1 MTDKAHR
8 FALKK
13 RIRSSVC
20 RFTLGKKPVLYVK
33 ITFNLE
39 TDMEKK
45 IRIKDIAKMAEV
57 SVGTVDRVIHNR
69 GEVAEESYKKIM
81 AILEKT
87 GYKPNLIARTLGS
100 NKTFKIAVLLPNGTQ
115 DEYWNLSL
123 EGVKQ
128 AEKEWTQYGIQLT
141 VHDFD
146 LYDKNSFKTAAE
158 TVIQST
164 PDGVLTAPIFHQE
177 AVEFFASCQTQ
188 KIPFV
193 LINNNVITSS
203 PLSFIGQD
211 LYQSGRVGAELL
223 HLNEKGPGSYAI
235 LHVYDDIHNSIHLSE
250 KEKGFKDY
258 FAEQQGG
265 GFKVI
270 SRDLNHTHEPTLE
283 KELTE
288 LITDPTLKGI
298 LVTTSKGAF
307 IVSKLLE
314 KIGKNGVRFVAYDL
328 LRENMESLRAG
339 TIDFLINQNSKR
351 QAFVGISQLANH
363 LLFKKETSATYLFP
377 LEIISRQNLK
387 TYLTSE
393 LH

>member
-1 MTDKAHR
+1 
-8 FALKK
+8 
-13 RIRSSVC
+13 
-20 RFTLGKKPVLYVK
+20 
-33 ITFNLE
+33 
-39 TDMEKK
+39 MEKK

-100 NKTFKIAVLLPNGTQ
+100 NKTFKLAVLLPNGAQ
-115 DEYWNLSL
+115 DEYWSQSH

-128 AEKEWTQYGIQLT
+128 AEKEWTQYGIQIT
-141 VHDFD
+141 IYDFD
-146 LYDKNSFKTAAE
+146 LYDKNSFRTAAE
-158 TVIQST
+158 AVIQSE

-177 AVEFFASCQTQ
+177 AIEFFNNCQTQ

-193 LINNNVITSS
+193 LINNNVTTSS

-223 HLNEKGPGSYAI
+223 HLNDKGPGTYAI
-235 LHVYDDIHNSIHLSE
+235 LHVYDDIHNSIHLNE

-258 FAEQQGG
+258 FTEQNGG

-270 SRDLNHTHEPTLE
+270 SRDLNHTHEPMLE
-283 KELTE
+283 KELTD
-288 LITDPTLKGI
+288 LIADPALKGI

-328 LRENMESLRAG
+328 LKENLESLRAG

-387 TYLTSE
+387 TYLASE
-393 LH
+393 HH

>member
-1 MTDKAHR
+1 
-8 FALKK
+8 
-13 RIRSSVC
+13 
-20 RFTLGKKPVLYVK
+20 
-33 ITFNLE
+33 
-39 TDMEKK
+39 MEKK

-100 NKTFKIAVLLPNGTQ
+100 NKTFKIAVLLPNGAQ
-115 DEYWNLSL
+115 DEYWNQSH

-128 AEKEWTQYGIQLT
+128 AEKEWTQYGIQIT
-141 VHDFD
+141 AYDFD
-146 LYDKNSFKTAAE
+146 LYDKSSFKAAAE
-158 TVIQST
+158 AVMLSM

-177 AVEFFASCQTQ
+177 AVEFFTNCQTQ

-193 LINNNVITSS
+193 LINNNITTSS

-223 HLNEKGPGSYAI
+223 HLNEKGPGTYAI
-235 LHVYDDIHNSIHLSE
+235 LHVYDDIHNSIHLNE

-258 FAEQQGG
+258 FQEQNGG

-270 SRDLNHTHEPTLE
+270 SRDLNYTHEATLE
-283 KELTE
+283 KELSE
-288 LITDPTLKGI
+288 LIADPTLKGI

-328 LRENMESLRAG
+328 LKENLESLRTG

-351 QAFVGISQLANH
+351 QAFIGISQLANH
-363 LLFKKETSATYLFP
+363 LLFKKEASSTYLFP

-387 TYLTSE
+387 TYLASE
-393 LH
+393 QH